1 MSNEGEQMPGW
12 NFADVWETVAQQ
24 IPDAPAQVQG
34 DRRIT
39 WARFDERANG
49 VAQALLDAGVEEQEK
64 VAQYLYNGPEYLE
77 SMFATFKAGLAPI
90 NTNYRYLDDEL
101 AYLWDNGDVV
111 AVVFHGTFSD
121 RVEGIRDRVPRV
133 RLWLWVD
140 DGAGPCPEW
149 AVPYEAAAAA
159 GTPTSV
165 AGPWGRSGDHLLLLY
180 TGGTTGMP
188 KGVMWRQDDLFRTLV
203 GTFVPEVRNDDP
215 DPEQTIIR
223 NAVTAPG
230 LVGMPAC
237 PLMHGTGCF
246 TQLIVLAGGGST
258 VTLEAR
264 NLDIE
269 EMLSTIERER
279 VGTIAIV
286 GDAFAKPMLRALD
299 ANPGKWDIS
308 SLFMISS
315 SGVMFSEASKQGLL
329 GHHPGMMIV
338 DAFSSSEALGM
349 GQSVSSAAG
358 TSTTATFTLGE
369 HTKVITDDGRA
380 VEPGS
385 GERGR
390 VAVGGWQPIGYYKDP
405 EKTAATFITFEGK
418 RYSVPGDY
426 ATVEADGSLT
436 LLGRGSVCIN
446 TGGEKV
452 FPEEVEEALKTIEAV
467 NDAVAVGIPDE
478 KFGEA
483 ITAVV
488 ELHSGEALDEASVI
502 AHVKGKLAAYKAPKR
517 VLQIDTIGRAP
528 NGKVDYKRLKA
539 WAADQLGPSQ

>member
-1 MSNEGEQMPGW
+1 MPGW

-24 IPDAPAQVQG
+24 VPDAPAQIQG
-34 DRRIT
+34 DRRVT
-39 WARFDERANG
+39 WSEFDRRANG
-49 VAQALLDAGVEEQEK
+49 VAQALLAAGVVEQDK

-77 SMFATFKAGLAPI
+77 SMFAAFKAGLAPV

-101 AYLWDNGDVV
+101 VYLWDNGDVV
-111 AVVFHGTFSD
+111 AVVFHGSFSD
-121 RVEGIRDRVPRV
+121 RIEGIRDRVPRV

-140 DGAGPCPEW
+140 DGVGGCPEW
-149 AVPYEAAAAA
+149 ATPYEAAAAA
-159 GTPTSV
+159 GTAAAVT
-165 AGPWGRSGDHLLLLY
+165 GPWGRDGDHLLLLY

-188 KGVMWRQDDLFRTLV
+188 KGVMWRQDDLFRSLV
-203 GTFVPEVRNDDP
+203 GTLVPAVRVNDP
-215 DPEQTIIR
+215 DAELTLVR
-223 NAVTAPG
+223 EAVTAPG
-230 LVGMPAC
+230 LVGLPAC

-258 VTLEAR
+258 VSLEAR
-264 NLDIE
+264 HLDID
-269 EMLSTIERER
+269 EMLATIERER
-279 VGTIAIV
+279 VSMIAIV
-286 GDAFAKPMLRALD
+286 GDAFAKPMVRALD
-299 ANPGKWDIS
+299 VSPGKYDIS

-315 SGVMFSEASKQGLL
+315 SGVMFSEESKQRLL
-329 GHHPGMMIV
+329 AHHPGMMIV

-349 GQSVSSAAG
+349 GQSVSSAGG
-358 TSTTATFTLGE
+358 TSSTAKFTVGE
-369 HTKVITDDGRA
+369 HTRVITDDGRA

-385 GERGR
+385 GETGR
-390 VAVGGWQPIGYYKDP
+390 VAVGGWQPVGYYKDP
-405 EKTAATFITFEGK
+405 EKSAATFITFEGK

-452 FPEEVEEALKTIEAV
+452 YPEEVEEALKTLAAV
-467 NDAVAVGIPDE
+467 HDAVAVGIPDD

-488 ELHSGEALDEASVI
+488 ELTPGATLDEGAVI
-502 AHVKGKLAAYKAPKR
+502 AHVKGHLASYKAPKR

-528 NGKVDYKRLKA
+528 NGKVDYKRLKQ
-539 WAADQLGPSQ
+539 WAADEVGVTL

>member
-1 MSNEGEQMPGW
+1 MSGW
-12 NFADVWETVAQQ
+12 NFADVWEAVAQQ
-24 IPDAPAQVQG
+24 VPDAQAQVQG
-34 DRRIT
+34 DRRVS
-39 WARFDERANG
+39 WAEFDRRANG
-49 VAQALLDAGVEEQEK
+49 VARTLLDAGAAEQDK
-64 VAQYLYNGPEYLE
+64 VAQYLYNCPEYME
-77 SMFATFKAGLAPI
+77 SVFATFKAGMVPI

-101 AYLWDNGDVV
+101 VYLWDNGDVV
-111 AVVFHGTFSD
+111 AVVFHGTFTE
-121 RVEGIRDRVPRV
+121 RIEGIKDRVPRV
-133 RLWLWVD
+133 VTWLWVD
-140 DGAGPCPEW
+140 DGAGPCPAW
-149 AVPYEAAAAA
+149 ATPYEAAAEA
-159 GTPTSV
+159 GGPDPV

-203 GTFVPEVRNDDP
+203 GTFVPAVKDSDP
-215 DPEQTIIR
+215 DDDLSVIR
-223 NAVTAPG
+223 SQVQAAGPIGLPG
-230 LVGMPAC
+230 C
-237 PLMHGTGCF
+237 PLMHGTGLF
-246 TQLIVLAGGGST
+246 TQLITLSGGGST

-264 NLDIE
+264 NLDID
-269 EMLSTIERER
+269 EMLTTIEREN
-279 VGTIAIV
+279 VFTIAIV

-299 ANPGKWDIS
+299 DSPGKYDIS

-329 GHHPGMMIV
+329 AHHPGMMIV
-338 DAFSSSEALGM
+338 DAFSSSEAVGM
-349 GQSVSSAAG
+349 GQSVSTGGSA
-358 TSTTATFTLGE
+358 STTATFTVGE

-380 VEPGS
+380 VVPGS
-385 GERGR
+385 GETGR

-405 EKTAATFITFEGK
+405 EKSAATFIEFEGK

-452 FPEEVEEALKTIEAV
+452 YPEEVEEVLKTHGGVA
-467 NDAVAVGIPDE
+467 DAVAVGLPDE

-488 ELHSGEALDEASVI
+488 ELVPGVALDEGDII

-517 VLQIDTIGRAP
+517 VLSIDTIGRAP
-528 NGKVDYKRLKA
+528 NGKVDYKRLKS
-539 WAADQLGPSQ
+539 WAADQVEAP